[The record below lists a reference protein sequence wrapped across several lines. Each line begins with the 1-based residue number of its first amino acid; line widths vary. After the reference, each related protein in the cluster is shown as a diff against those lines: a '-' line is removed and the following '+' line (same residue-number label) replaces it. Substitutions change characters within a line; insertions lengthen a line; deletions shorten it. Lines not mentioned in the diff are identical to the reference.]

1 MKDFDCSAVG
11 GGGKCRG
18 FVPLEPIT
26 SIFFDLDGTLC
37 DPREAE

>member
-1 MKDFDCSAVG
+1 VAAVNVG
-11 GGGKCRG
+11 D